1 MVSANSTNFASSTSS
16 ALPMKLIEWLMNRS
30 VTLGFVLIVALTFSA
45 FAVIYVV
52 HLNRQLYGELQ
63 QLQAEQDRL
72 DYEYEKLLLEQSA
85 WSEYSR
91 VEKVSRS
98 ELAMSVP
105 PLDEMVMVK
114 DKNN

>member
-1 MVSANSTNFASSTSS
+1 MNPGVPALPLRLLEWAMRRSVIGVFALMVILAIS
-16 ALPMKLIEWLMNRS
+16 ALSI
-30 VTLGFVLIVALTFSA
+30 
-45 FAVIYVV
+45 IYVV

-63 QLQAEQDRL
+63 QLEAEQDAL

-98 ELAMSVP
+98 ELAMSLP
-105 PLDEMVMVK
+105 PMDEMVMVM
-114 DKNN
+114 DKNK

>member
-1 MVSANSTNFASSTSS
+1 MSPGNQ
-16 ALPMKLIEWLMNRS
+16 ALPFRLIEWIMHRS
-30 VTLGFVLIVALTFSA
+30 VLVAVVLIVVLAFSA
-45 FAVIYVV
+45 FGVIYVV

-63 QLQAEQDRL
+63 QLQAEQDAL

-98 ELAMSVP
+98 ELAMSLP
-105 PLDEMVMVK
+105 PMDEMVMVT
-114 DKNN
+114 DKKN

>member
-1 MVSANSTNFASSTSS
+1 MNPGAQT
-16 ALPMKLIEWLMNRS
+16 LPVILLQWMMRRS
-30 VTLGFVLIVALTFSA
+30 VMVALVLIISLAASA
-45 FAVIYVV
+45 IGVIYVV

-63 QLQAEQDRL
+63 QLQAEQDAL

-91 VEKVSRS
+91 VENVSRS

-105 PLDEMVMVK
+105 PMEEMVMVT
-114 DKNN
+114 DKNK